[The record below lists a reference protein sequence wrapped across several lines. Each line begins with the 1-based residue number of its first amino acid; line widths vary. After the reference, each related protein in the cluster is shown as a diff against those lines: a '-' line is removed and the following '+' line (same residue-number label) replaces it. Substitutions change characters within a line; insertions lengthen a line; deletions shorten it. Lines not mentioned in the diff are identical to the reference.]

1 MPTTS
6 RVGQC
11 SNPAIS
17 ARILKEIVGYSH
29 RGNKNK
35 ESGKEDNTTK
45 IRLAIDL
52 DTQIENMNL
61 AEEYGHRTS
70 DQSNNETS
78 ATPREQLL
86 GRKKSKSRQNKHKII
101 EEFSPMQQSSDR
113 KEYLSV
119 MENMPMTKKFGFF
132 DSHTDE
138 VVQVSVPTEPI
149 EKCKNQW
156 KSDLLFDI

>member
-1 MPTTS
+1 
-6 RVGQC
+6 
-11 SNPAIS
+11 
-17 ARILKEIVGYSH
+17 
-29 RGNKNK
+29 
-35 ESGKEDNTTK
+35 
-45 IRLAIDL
+45 
-52 DTQIENMNL
+52 
-61 AEEYGHRTS
+61 
-70 DQSNNETS
+70 
-78 ATPREQLL
+78 
-86 GRKKSKSRQNKHKII
+86 
-101 EEFSPMQQSSDR
+101 MQQSSDR